1 MEINY
6 WTKDETRQEIITK
19 TLIPNNGNFELFA
32 SYYNLMDAKGLSFQ
46 FKENSKL
53 QAEKLFRKNGF
64 EYFVLQHEN
73 FNELLILP
81 NQNLENLTER
91 IVSKINSYKQESDV
105 VNLVLNQI
113 NIPINF

>member
-1 MEINY
+1 MKNY
-6 WTKDETRQEIITK
+6 WIKDETRQEIITK
-19 TLIPNNGNFELFA
+19 ALIPNNGNFELFA

-91 IVSKINSYKQESDV
+91 VVSRINFCHHESDV
-105 VNLVLNQI
+105 ITMVISQMAKG
-113 NIPINF
+113 